1 MSIIK
6 DDFYYRHP
14 WKQTAPLFP
23 CRNQYY
29 HDNQDNDNK
38 ICKRQKKYFNCISL
52 DENQICWI
60 NTYFFRYT
68 MENSNKT
75 WNNRQKY

>member
-1 MSIIK
+1 MSITK

-38 ICKRQKKYFNCISL
+38 ICKRQKKN
-52 DENQICWI
+52 
-60 NTYFFRYT
+60 
-68 MENSNKT
+68 
-75 WNNRQKY
+75 